1 MRWAVMTA
9 VLVAVVIGSKLLLE
23 NLLGV
28 DTEAMATAW
37 LSSAGAGSALVIV
50 GLLAA
55 DVFLPVPSSVV
66 MVLSGAAFG
75 VTRGALLALVGSVLV
90 EWLGFELVRRYGR
103 GLAARIVGDDDI
115 ARFSRFFERH
125 GAMAVIVT
133 RPLPVVMETMSVV
146 AGLAG
151 MRRGTF
157 LAASVI
163 GTLPIVVLYAYA
175 GSVSKQIGSV
185 LPAAVILAAL
195 GGAGWLAYRG
205 R

>member
-1 MRWAVMTA
+1 MRWALMA
-9 VLVAVVIGSKLLLE
+9 ALLVAAVIGSKLVLE
-23 NLLGV
+23 NLLGI
-28 DTEAMATAW
+28 DTEAVAMAW
-37 LSSAGAGSALVIV
+37 LASAGAGSALVIA

-55 DVFLPVPSSVV
+55 DVFLPVPSSVL

-75 VTRGALLALVGSVLV
+75 VAHGALVALVGSVLG

-103 GLAARIVGDDDI
+103 GLAARIVGDDDV

-125 GAMAVIVT
+125 GAVAVIVT

-163 GTLPIVVLYAYA
+163 GTLPIVVLYASA
-175 GSVSKQIGSV
+175 GAASMQMGSV

-195 GGAGWLAYRG
+195 GAAGWVAYRG